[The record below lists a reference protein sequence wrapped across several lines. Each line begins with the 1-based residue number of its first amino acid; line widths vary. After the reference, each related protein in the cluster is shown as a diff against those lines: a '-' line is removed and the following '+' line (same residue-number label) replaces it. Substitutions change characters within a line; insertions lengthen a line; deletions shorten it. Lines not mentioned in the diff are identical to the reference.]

1 MSGLTI
7 ALIVIVVIVVIL
19 AIALIAMYNNLVRM
33 RNRVDNAWAQVNV
46 QLQRRLDLIPNLVE
60 TVKGYASHESGTL
73 QAVTEARTAA
83 MAATTPEARA
93 EAENMLT
100 GALKTL
106 FAVSEA
112 YPDLKASA
120 NFLDL
125 QAQLSETEDKISYMR
140 QSYNDTVMKYNNG
153 IQTFP
158 AVIFAGMFGFKE
170 RELFE
175 ADAAASTAPQVSFSR
190 HETRQNCPGAF
201 CLVVDRRVCNL
212 ACRMHVRRA
221 RERSCLQEPRVHERH
236 YQRDGRHRRLPACH
250 RRTHVLVRGPLHAY
264 RRRARPAT
272 RWRGH
277 RQRRLCHR

>member
-46 QLQRRLDLIPNLVE
+46 QLQRRLALIPNLGE
-60 TVKGYASHESGTL
+60 TVKGYASHESGRL
-73 QAVTEARTAA
+73 EAVRQARTAA

-112 YPDLKASA
+112 YPDLKAST

-158 AVIFAGMFGFKE
+158 AVIFAGMFGFRE

-175 ADAAASTAPQVSFSR
+175 ADAAASGAPQVSFS
-190 HETRQNCPGAF
+190 
-201 CLVVDRRVCNL
+201 
-212 ACRMHVRRA
+212 
-221 RERSCLQEPRVHERH
+221 
-236 YQRDGRHRRLPACH
+236 
-250 RRTHVLVRGPLHAY
+250 
-264 RRRARPAT
+264 
-272 RWRGH
+272 
-277 RQRRLCHR
+277 

>member
-60 TVKGYASHESGTL
+60 TVKGYASPESGPL

-175 ADAAASTAPQVSFSR
+175 ADAAASTAPQVSFS
-190 HETRQNCPGAF
+190 
-201 CLVVDRRVCNL
+201 
-212 ACRMHVRRA
+212 
-221 RERSCLQEPRVHERH
+221 
-236 YQRDGRHRRLPACH
+236 
-250 RRTHVLVRGPLHAY
+250 
-264 RRRARPAT
+264 
-272 RWRGH
+272 
-277 RQRRLCHR
+277 

>member
-19 AIALIAMYNNLVRM
+19 AIALIGMYNNLVRM
-33 RNRVDNAWAQVNV
+33 RNRVDNAWAQVDV

-83 MAATTPEARA
+83 MSATTPEDRA

-112 YPDLKASA
+112 YPDLKAST

-125 QAQLSETEDKISYMR
+125 QAQLSETEDKIIYMR

-170 RELFE
+170 RELLA
-175 ADAAASTAPQVSFSR
+175 ADEAAATAPQVSFS
-190 HETRQNCPGAF
+190 
-201 CLVVDRRVCNL
+201 
-212 ACRMHVRRA
+212 
-221 RERSCLQEPRVHERH
+221 
-236 YQRDGRHRRLPACH
+236 
-250 RRTHVLVRGPLHAY
+250 
-264 RRRARPAT
+264 
-272 RWRGH
+272 
-277 RQRRLCHR
+277 

>member
-19 AIALIAMYNNLVRM
+19 AIALIGMYNNLVRM

-73 QAVTEARTAA
+73 EAVTQARTAA

-112 YPDLKASA
+112 YPDLKAST

-158 AVIFAGMFGFKE
+158 AVIFAGMFGFRE

-175 ADAAASTAPQVSFSR
+175 ADAAASVAPLVSVAYCEFR
-190 HETRQNCPGAF
+190 IATRQHAPGQF
-201 CLVVDRRVCNL
+201 GLVLKHLSLNKTKLPRRVL
-212 ACRMHVRRA
+212 
-221 RERSCLQEPRVHERH
+221 SCH
-236 YQRDGRHRRLPACH
+236 
-250 RRTHVLVRGPLHAY
+250 
-264 RRRARPAT
+264 
-272 RWRGH
+272 
-277 RQRRLCHR
+277 

>member
-73 QAVTEARTAA
+73 EAVTQARTAA

-112 YPDLKASA
+112 YPDLKAST
-120 NFLDL
+120 NFLEL

-140 QSYNDTVMKYNNG
+140 QSYNDTVMKFNTA

-158 AVIFAGMFGFKE
+158 AVLFAGMMGFKQ
-170 RELFE
+170 RDSF
-175 ADAAASTAPQVSFSR
+175 DAAAGADVAPKVQF
-190 HETRQNCPGAF
+190 
-201 CLVVDRRVCNL
+201 
-212 ACRMHVRRA
+212 
-221 RERSCLQEPRVHERH
+221 
-236 YQRDGRHRRLPACH
+236 
-250 RRTHVLVRGPLHAY
+250 
-264 RRRARPAT
+264 
-272 RWRGH
+272 
-277 RQRRLCHR
+277 

>member
-1 MSGLTI
+1 MHETFPLKGAPMSGLTI
-7 ALIVIVVIVVIL
+7 ALIVIVAIVVIL
-19 AIALIAMYNNLVRM
+19 AIALIGMYNNLVRM
-33 RNRVDNAWAQVNV
+33 RNRVDNAWAQIDV

-60 TVKGYASHESGTL
+60 TVKGYAAHESGTL
-73 QAVTEARTAA
+73 EAVTQARNAA
-83 MAATTPEARA
+83 MSATTPEARA

-175 ADAAASTAPQVSFSR
+175 AAAPAATAPQVSFS
-190 HETRQNCPGAF
+190 
-201 CLVVDRRVCNL
+201 
-212 ACRMHVRRA
+212 
-221 RERSCLQEPRVHERH
+221 
-236 YQRDGRHRRLPACH
+236 
-250 RRTHVLVRGPLHAY
+250 
-264 RRRARPAT
+264 
-272 RWRGH
+272 
-277 RQRRLCHR
+277 

>member
-7 ALIVIVVIVVIL
+7 TLIVIVVIVVIL
-19 AIALIAMYNNLVRM
+19 AIALIGMYNNLVRM

-73 QAVTEARTAA
+73 EAVTQARTAA

-112 YPDLKASA
+112 YPDLKAST

-140 QSYNDTVMKYNNG
+140 QSYNDTVMKYNTA

-158 AVIFAGMFGFKE
+158 AVLFAGMMGFSQ
-170 RELFE
+170 RESF
-175 ADAAASTAPQVSFSR
+175 DAVAGSDVAPKVQF
-190 HETRQNCPGAF
+190 
-201 CLVVDRRVCNL
+201 
-212 ACRMHVRRA
+212 
-221 RERSCLQEPRVHERH
+221 
-236 YQRDGRHRRLPACH
+236 
-250 RRTHVLVRGPLHAY
+250 
-264 RRRARPAT
+264 
-272 RWRGH
+272 
-277 RQRRLCHR
+277 

>member
-1 MSGLTI
+1 MYLSNLSHPASRHNVYGTMHEKLLLEGPPMSGLTI

-158 AVIFAGMFGFKE
+158 AVIFAGMFGFRE

-175 ADAAASTAPQVSFSR
+175 ADAAASTAPQVSFS
-190 HETRQNCPGAF
+190 
-201 CLVVDRRVCNL
+201 
-212 ACRMHVRRA
+212 
-221 RERSCLQEPRVHERH
+221 
-236 YQRDGRHRRLPACH
+236 
-250 RRTHVLVRGPLHAY
+250 
-264 RRRARPAT
+264 
-272 RWRGH
+272 
-277 RQRRLCHR
+277 